1 MKILN
6 KIFLFLAALSCI
18 CAFGIFIYPTMYKYD
33 KLDQKYPV
41 KINRITGE
49 TEILKSKG
57 WEHADDYKSAA
68 QQMEAYRNDIAQ
80 KIDDQNDTIKAA
92 IISNIKDDIVNQVT
106 ADVKDYLTTVKKEV
120 SEYKNTKT
128 SPNGYFTTG
137 DTFATVKKVMGT
149 ADSIT
154 DVGIF
159 TTWWYGRSSIHFE
172 NGKVTGW
179 TDFENN
185 LSVK

>member
-1 MKILN
+1 
-6 KIFLFLAALSCI
+6 
-18 CAFGIFIYPTMYKYD
+18 MYKYD

-49 TEILKSKG
+49 TEVLKSKG
-57 WEHADDYKSAA
+57 WENADDYKSAS

-92 IISNIKDDIVNQVT
+92 IISDIKDDIVNQVT
-106 ADVKDYLTTVKKEV
+106 ADVKDYLSDVQKEI
-120 SEYKNTKT
+120 SDYKNTKT
-128 SPNGYFTTG
+128 DPSGYFTTG
-137 DTFATVKKVMGT
+137 DSFTTVKKVMGT
-149 ADSIT
+149 PDSISKA
-154 DVGIF
+154 GPF
-159 TTWWYGRSSIHFE
+159 TTWWYGRSSINFE
-172 NGKVTGW
+172 NGNVTGW